1 MDNSENKTVPNVTCN
16 GTRLS
21 PLEQS
26 VCNNCALFFTCRCGD
41 FTKDGGCLHCCDG
54 YGVPHYLETW
64 WTSLNFRIVIEAFK
78 NAWKKWPMVSL
89 GIVLS
94 LILLIGFLAFNR
106 IPMVTDDTETLISNI
121 NSKIMW
127 AGLLGITI
135 SSLLGCAFFFV
146 VIEGVSYYN
155 TMIFPNDDRYDNS
168 GGDLGNVF
176 TGSEIPTNK
185 SSQTGTNRNTLLEDI
200 TY

>member
-78 NAWKKWPMVSL
+78 NAWKK
-89 GIVLS
+89 
-94 LILLIGFLAFNR
+94 
-106 IPMVTDDTETLISNI
+106 
-121 NSKIMW
+121 SKTNLCQFSENY
-127 AGLLGITI
+127 AK
-135 SSLLGCAFFFV
+135 
-146 VIEGVSYYN
+146 N
-155 TMIFPNDDRYDNS
+155 FPADFIKNLN
-168 GGDLGNVF
+168 N
-176 TGSEIPTNK
+176 
-185 SSQTGTNRNTLLEDI
+185 
-200 TY
+200 